1 VLHQMRQTQ
10 AKEGRGEFPPPA
22 KSEGAMGRGRA
33 RPLPT
38 AEATPWL
45 KRRAMD
51 RQQLLPDSPLFRTP
65 PQPCRSRAGPKPA
78 GPLRLYKQVA

>member
-1 VLHQMRQTQ
+1 MEKEIFQEILEKEMAHSWGGGKVLQQMRQTP
-10 AKEGRGEFPPPA
+10 AKGGRGESPPPA

-51 RQQLLPDSPLFRTP
+51 R
-65 PQPCRSRAGPKPA
+65 
-78 GPLRLYKQVA
+78 

>member
-1 VLHQMRQTQ
+1 
-10 AKEGRGEFPPPA
+10 
-22 KSEGAMGRGRA
+22 MGRGRA
-33 RPLPT
+33 RPLST

-51 RQQLLPDSPLFRTP
+51 RQRLHPDSPLFRTP
-65 PQPCRSRAGPKPA
+65 SQPCRSRAGPKPA